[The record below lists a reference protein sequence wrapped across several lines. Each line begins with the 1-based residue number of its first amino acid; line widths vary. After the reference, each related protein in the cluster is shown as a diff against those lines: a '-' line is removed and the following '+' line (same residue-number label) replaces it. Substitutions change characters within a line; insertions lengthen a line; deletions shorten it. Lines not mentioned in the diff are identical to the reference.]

1 MSEARTTD
9 KESAIGHT
17 NARYKSD
24 STCYN
29 TCMSMRKD
37 DNNNDRATRAGLSIG
52 HDNARDFSAQ
62 FDIIKTVEG
71 TKARPSRKDTT
82 MTTIFLA
89 TDSTDS
95 TPICF
100 SNIGTALEYVRD
112 SHGDLNAE
120 GAALMLETRAGLVP
134 ATNKA
139 VKAARGTLRFVA
151 TGADAA
157 SVVAGIQSKL
167 DGALSACALV
177 GIDPANVAK
186 VISLRED
193 LAAAQGN
200 VGAEDDSVSF
210 EIAPREL
217 HKRAH
222 NKRA

>member
-1 MSEARTTD
+1 
-9 KESAIGHT
+9 
-17 NARYKSD
+17 
-24 STCYN
+24 
-29 TCMSMRKD
+29 MRKD
-37 DNNNDRATRAGLSIG
+37 DNNNDRATRAVMSIG

-71 TKARPSRKDTT
+71 TKARPSRKDTK

-100 SNIGTALEYVRD
+100 SNVGTALDYVRD
-112 SHGDLNAE
+112 AHGDLNAE

-177 GIDPANVAK
+177 GIDPANVAT
-186 VISLRED
+186 VTALRTD
-193 LAAAQGN
+193 LTAAQAN

-210 EIAPREL
+210 VIRPATL

>member
-1 MSEARTTD
+1 
-9 KESAIGHT
+9 
-17 NARYKSD
+17 
-24 STCYN
+24 
-29 TCMSMRKD
+29 MRKD
-37 DNNNDRATRAGLSIG
+37 DNNNGRATRAVMSIG

-71 TKARPSRKDTT
+71 HYRSDRLERTPK

-100 SNIGTALEYVRD
+100 SNIGTALDYVRD

-139 VKAARGTLRFVA
+139 VKAACGVLRFVA

-186 VISLRED
+186 VTALRED
-193 LAAAQGN
+193 LTAAQAN
-200 VGAEDDSVSF
+200 VGAADDSVSF
-210 EIAPREL
+210 AIVPREL

>member
-1 MSEARTTD
+1 
-9 KESAIGHT
+9 
-17 NARYKSD
+17 
-24 STCYN
+24 
-29 TCMSMRKD
+29 MRKD
-37 DNNNDRATRAGLSIG
+37 DNNNDRATRAVMSIG

-71 TKARPSRKDTT
+71 HYRSDRLERTPK

-89 TDSTDS
+89 TDSTDN

-120 GAALMLETRAGLVP
+120 GAALMLETRSGLVP

-193 LAAAQGN
+193 LTAAQGN

>member
-1 MSEARTTD
+1 MNDATQTSNLPASRRNIARV
-9 KESAIGHT
+9 
-17 NARYKSD
+17 
-24 STCYN
+24 
-29 TCMSMRKD
+29 
-37 DNNNDRATRAGLSIG
+37 LSGASIVLKG
-52 HDNARDFSAQ
+52 Q
-62 FDIIKTVEG
+62 
-71 TKARPSRKDTT
+71 TT
-82 MTTIFLA
+82 MTIIFLA

-100 SNIGTALEYVRD
+100 SNIGSALDYVRD

-120 GAALMLETRAGLVP
+120 GAALMLDGRTGLVP

-186 VISLRED
+186 VTALRANLET
-193 LAAAQGN
+193 AQAN
-200 VGAEDDSVSF
+200 IGASDASVSF

>member
-1 MSEARTTD
+1 
-9 KESAIGHT
+9 
-17 NARYKSD
+17 
-24 STCYN
+24 
-29 TCMSMRKD
+29 
-37 DNNNDRATRAGLSIG
+37 
-52 HDNARDFSAQ
+52 
-62 FDIIKTVEG
+62 
-71 TKARPSRKDTT
+71 

-100 SNIGTALEYVRD
+100 SNVGTALDYVRD

-139 VKAARGTLRFVA
+139 VKAACGVLRFVA

-157 SVVAGIQSKL
+157 SVVAATQSKL

-186 VISLRED
+186 VTALRED
-193 LAAAQGN
+193 LTAAQAN
-200 VGAEDDSVSF
+200 VGAEDDAVSF

>member
-1 MSEARTTD
+1 
-9 KESAIGHT
+9 
-17 NARYKSD
+17 
-24 STCYN
+24 
-29 TCMSMRKD
+29 MRRD
-37 DNNNDRATRAGLSIG
+37 DNNNDRATRAVMSIG

-89 TDSTDS
+89 SDSTDN

-100 SNIGTALEYVRD
+100 SNIGTALDYVRD

-120 GAALMLETRAGLVP
+120 GAALMLETRSGLVP

-139 VKAARGTLRFVA
+139 VKAACGVLRFVA

-157 SVVAGIQSKL
+157 SVVAATQSKL

-177 GIDPANVAK
+177 GIDPANVAT
-186 VISLRED
+186 VGNLR
-193 LAAAQGN
+193 AALLDAQAN

>member
-1 MSEARTTD
+1 
-9 KESAIGHT
+9 
-17 NARYKSD
+17 
-24 STCYN
+24 
-29 TCMSMRKD
+29 MSMKRD

-71 TKARPSRKDTT
+71 TKARPSRKDTK

-89 TDSTDS
+89 TDSTDA

-200 VGAEDDSVSF
+200 VGAADDSVSF
-210 EIAPREL
+210 AIVPREL

>member
-1 MSEARTTD
+1 MSMKRDNNETR
-9 KESAIGHT
+9 AIG
-17 NARYKSD
+17 
-24 STCYN
+24 
-29 TCMSMRKD
+29 
-37 DNNNDRATRAGLSIG
+37 AGLSIG
-52 HDNARDFSAQ
+52 HDNARYRFDFPCYYTYMNDALQTSNLPEPASTSARGPGASIVLKGQ
-62 FDIIKTVEG
+62 
-71 TKARPSRKDTT
+71 TT

-120 GAALMLETRAGLVP
+120 GAALMLETRTGLVP

-139 VKAARGTLRFVA
+139 VKAACGVLRFVA

-157 SVVAGIQSKL
+157 SVVAATQSKL

-177 GIDPANVAK
+177 GIDPANVAT
-186 VISLRED
+186 VGNLR
-193 LAAAQGN
+193 AALLDAQAN

-210 EIAPREL
+210 EIVPREL

>member
-1 MSEARTTD
+1 
-9 KESAIGHT
+9 
-17 NARYKSD
+17 
-24 STCYN
+24 
-29 TCMSMRKD
+29 MSMRKD
-37 DNNNDRATRAGLSIG
+37 DNNNDRATRAVMSIG
-52 HDNARDFSAQ
+52 HDNARYRFDFPCYITYMNDATHTSNTSEDASTSARASDASIVLKGQ
-62 FDIIKTVEG
+62 
-71 TKARPSRKDTT
+71 TT
-82 MTTIFLA
+82 MTTTIFLA

-100 SNIGTALEYVRD
+100 SNVGTALDYVRD

-120 GAALMLETRAGLVP
+120 GAALMLEPRSGIVP

-193 LAAAQGN
+193 LTAAQAN

-210 EIAPREL
+210 EIRPATL

>member
-9 KESAIGHT
+9 KESATGHN
-17 NARYKSD
+17 NARYRFDFPCYITYMNDALQTSNTSEAA
-24 STCYN
+24 ST
-29 TCMSMRKD
+29 SA
-37 DNNNDRATRAGLSIG
+37 RAPGASIVLKG
-52 HDNARDFSAQ
+52 Q
-62 FDIIKTVEG
+62 TI
-71 TKARPSRKDTT
+71 

-100 SNIGTALEYVRD
+100 SNVGTALDYVRD

-120 GAALMLETRAGLVP
+120 GAALMLETRSGLVP

-193 LAAAQGN
+193 LTAAQAN

-210 EIAPREL
+210 EIRPATL

>member
-1 MSEARTTD
+1 MNDALQTSNLSEPASTSARAA
-9 KESAIGHT
+9 SVA
-17 NARYKSD
+17 
-24 STCYN
+24 
-29 TCMSMRKD
+29 
-37 DNNNDRATRAGLSIG
+37 SIVLKG
-52 HDNARDFSAQ
+52 Q
-62 FDIIKTVEG
+62 
-71 TKARPSRKDTT
+71 TT

-100 SNIGTALEYVRD
+100 SNIGTALDYVRD

-120 GAALMLETRAGLVP
+120 GAALMLDSRTGLVP

-177 GIDPANVAK
+177 GIDPENVAT
-186 VISLRED
+186 VGNLRAGLIE
-193 LAAAQGN
+193 AQAN
-200 VGAEDDSVSF
+200 IGASDASVSF

>member
-1 MSEARTTD
+1 MSEARQTGS
-9 KESAIGHT
+9 E
-17 NARYKSD
+17 
-24 STCYN
+24 
-29 TCMSMRKD
+29 
-37 DNNNDRATRAGLSIG
+37 LSIG
-52 HDNARDFSAQ
+52 HNNARYARRFPCYYTYMNDATHTSNTSEPASTSARAASGASIVLKGQ
-62 FDIIKTVEG
+62 TI
-71 TKARPSRKDTT
+71 

-100 SNIGTALEYVRD
+100 SNIGTALDYVRD
-112 SHGDLNAE
+112 SHADLNAE
-120 GAALMLETRAGLVP
+120 GAALMLDSRAGLVP

-177 GIDPANVAK
+177 GIDPENVAT
-186 VISLRED
+186 VGNLR
-193 LAAAQGN
+193 AALIDAQAN

-222 NKRA
+222 KTRS

>member
-1 MSEARTTD
+1 
-9 KESAIGHT
+9 
-17 NARYKSD
+17 
-24 STCYN
+24 
-29 TCMSMRKD
+29 MSMKRD
-37 DNNNDRATRAGLSIG
+37 DNNNDRATRAVMSIG

-71 TKARPSRKDTT
+71 HYRPARLERTPK

-89 TDSTDS
+89 TDSTDN

-112 SHGDLNAE
+112 SHADLNAE
-120 GAALMLETRAGLVP
+120 GAALMLETRSGLVP

-139 VKAARGTLRFVA
+139 VKAACGVLRFVA

-157 SVVAGIQSKL
+157 SVVAATQSKL

-177 GIDPANVAK
+177 GIDPANVAT
-186 VISLRED
+186 VGNLR
-193 LAAAQGN
+193 AALLDAQAN

>member
-1 MSEARTTD
+1 
-9 KESAIGHT
+9 
-17 NARYKSD
+17 
-24 STCYN
+24 
-29 TCMSMRKD
+29 
-37 DNNNDRATRAGLSIG
+37 
-52 HDNARDFSAQ
+52 
-62 FDIIKTVEG
+62 
-71 TKARPSRKDTT
+71 

-100 SNIGTALEYVRD
+100 SNVGTALDYVRD
-112 SHGDLNAE
+112 AHGDLNAE

-139 VKAARGTLRFVA
+139 VKAKVGVLRFVA

-186 VISLRED
+186 VTALCAD
-193 LAAAQGN
+193 LTAAQAN

-210 EIAPREL
+210 VIRPATL

>member
-1 MSEARTTD
+1 MKR
-9 KESAIGHT
+9 
-17 NARYKSD
+17 
-24 STCYN
+24 
-29 TCMSMRKD
+29 D

-52 HDNARDFSAQ
+52 HDNARYRFDFPCYITYMNDATHTSNTSEPASTSARVSGASIVLKGQ
-62 FDIIKTVEG
+62 
-71 TKARPSRKDTT
+71 TT

-120 GAALMLETRAGLVP
+120 GAALMLETRSGLVP

-193 LAAAQGN
+193 LTAAQAN

-210 EIAPREL
+210 EIRPATL